1 MKLMEQ
7 RARSLLTRQLATLWV
22 RARSERGL
30 PCIAALTRA
39 RHAAFNTSRRR
50 PGMTTI
56 RLMDAANATGKT
68 KEIFDAVLRREQK
81 VFGATSVSNI
91 WRCMGHSPALLEANW
106 NRSRALMQRGQFS
119 PLQRELV
126 ATAVS
131 VANACTY

>member
-1 MKLMEQ
+1 
-7 RARSLLTRQLATLWV
+7 
-22 RARSERGL
+22 
-30 PCIAALTRA
+30 
-39 RHAAFNTSRRR
+39 
-50 PGMTTI
+50 MTTI
-56 RLMDAANATGKT
+56 RLVDAATATGKT
-68 KEIFDAVLRREQK
+68 KDIFDAVLRREQK

-91 WRCMGHSPALLEANW
+91 WRCMGHSPSLLEANW

>member
-1 MKLMEQ
+1 M
-7 RARSLLTRQLATLWV
+7 A
-22 RARSERGL
+22 
-30 PCIAALTRA
+30 
-39 RHAAFNTSRRR
+39 
-50 PGMTTI
+50 TI
-56 RLMDAANATGKT
+56 RLVNAATVTGVT

-81 VFGATSVSNI
+81 VFGASSVSNI

-106 NRSRALMQRGQFS
+106 NRSRALMQRGHFS